1 MGADG
6 PPTVWVKRG
15 GRECFRGDGVQHRDS
30 LGQSV
35 LAGLQL
41 SLLLLEDKQLR
52 YGLVLGEEEH
62 PLLKNFA

>member
-1 MGADG
+1 M
-6 PPTVWVKRG
+6 
-15 GRECFRGDGVQHRDS
+15 QHRDS